1 MTKQRAIFLD
11 RDGVI
16 NRNRPDHVKSWDE
29 FVFLPRALDAF
40 RRLAATDFVTIVVT
54 NQAAINRRL
63 VRDDVVREI
72 HSRMAALIQNA
83 GGRIDGVYYCP
94 HTPEEGCDCRK
105 PMPGMYLRAAR
116 ENGIELARSYVIG
129 DASVDLDAARA
140 IGARAV
146 LVESGRGC
154 DRRNGHGCAD
164 CDGGCVICDDLLHA
178 VEWIVCNEQRR
189 L

>member
-1 MTKQRAIFLD
+1 MTKRRAIFLD

-29 FVFLPRALDAF
+29 FVFLPRALDALNQ
-40 RRLAATDFVTIVVT
+40 LAATDFVTVITT

-63 VRDDVVREI
+63 MRDETVREI
-72 HSRMAALIQNA
+72 HSRMTAAIEKA
-83 GGRIDGVYYCP
+83 GGRIDAVYYCP
-94 HTPEEGCDCRK
+94 HKPEERCGCRK

-116 ENGIELARSYVIG
+116 ENGVDLARSYVIG
-129 DASVDLDAARA
+129 DASVDLDVAHV
-140 IGARAV
+140 IGAQAI

-154 DRRNGHGCAD
+154 DHRNGHGCAE
-164 CDGGCVICDDLLHA
+164 CDGGCIVCDDLFQA
-178 VEWIVCNEQRR
+178 VDWILRNEQRR